1 MEVLTR
7 KQEMLENVTVI
18 ENHCLSEQESAPY
31 AHLERKR
38 PFQYIP
44 YALQSNK
51 AAWGSKRR

>member
-1 MEVLTR
+1 MLTR